1 MPSEVEIR
9 LITNNAQ
16 AVKGIKE
23 VAVESQKLYTN
34 NEKQQKRQLGLIEDI
49 EEAMKDYEVSMKKAM
64 STREIGYFNQKI
76 QDAKRELDQYKQ
88 AGLEVEKQQKSMI
101 QTVGEW
107 ATKVLGATVILDKL
121 KDAFLNTR
129 QGTII
134 FSTALAGMNQ
144 VLSNAVNGVWDLNK
158 GVTEAMILA
167 RQMALLKIQEK
178 RDSLE
183 INRLMRSYNELYNDG
198 VDQLKT
204 TSERLDLLTEAKKK
218 FIAATRLEIEITEK
232 ELENVVQAWK
242 LDPTNMELES
252 KAIEL
257 RNKIEQLY
265 GEMAQGTRRLTRQI
279 SGLQNSLFEDALSA
293 AKQFNK
299 DVQSEIDDRNKEI
312 LDKQQK
318 YQELSLKLLDDY
330 DKSNIES
337 LKGTEK
343 LKAIRDFGIKQ
354 IYELRIQLAKLGTV
368 TKEQDAIFEGLAANV
383 WKAFYEGMSKE
394 GKPTP
399 EQKTA
404 ISKALLGGVK
414 KLSNELDDYNVVT
427 PTKEK
432 AEFSVWSLIG
442 INVEEDEGKKMVDNF
457 KTAANEIYS
466 VIDSIN
472 DKRVEDTQRNRE
484 LLETQISELE
494 SELEVEAEL
503 YAAGYASNVEA
514 KKKELEDVK
523 KQREVALKAEEEALK
538 KQRNLDSI
546 QQASSLLTA
555 SANMFKGW
563 STIPFVGQVLA
574 IAAIGAMLVAFA
586 ATRKQ
591 VNDTTKL
598 AKGAHGEITG
608 RRHSEGGER
617 FLDHIEVEQGEKWGV
632 LSRPASRKYGRIFE
646 NMVDSFNKDK
656 LMIPDSISNNNIL
669 VENTGPNKRLDEVNH
684 NLKRMSAKEDTQ
696 IIGNVMI
703 IRKGNRTR
711 RVRL

>member
-1 MPSEVEIR
+1 MDEVEIR
-9 LITNNAQ
+9 LITNNTQ

-34 NEKQQKRQLGLIEDI
+34 NEKGQKRQIGLIADI
-49 EEAMKDYEVSMKKAM
+49 EKELSKLQTAQKNAM
-64 STREIGYFNQKI
+64 SIEQIEKYNKKI
-76 QDAKRELDQYKQ
+76 AEAKQALEEYNK
-88 AGLEVEKQQKSMI
+88 AGLEHEKTNKSMI
-101 QTVGEW
+101 QSIGEW
-107 ATKVLGATVILDKL
+107 TTKVLGATVVLDKL

-158 GVTEAMILA
+158 GVTEAMVLA

-232 ELENVVQAWK
+232 ELENVVRAWK
-242 LDPTNMELES
+242 LDPTNIDLES

-257 RNKIEQLY
+257 RNRIEQLY

-293 AKQFNK
+293 AKKFDK
-299 DVQSEIDDRNKEI
+299 DIQSEIDDRNKEI

-343 LKAIRDFGIKQ
+343 LKAIRDFGLKQ
-354 IYELRIQLAKLGTV
+354 VYELRIQLAKLGTV
-368 TKEQDAIFEGLAANV
+368 TKEQDAIFEKLSANI
-383 WKAFYEGMSKE
+383 WKAFYEGMAKE

-414 KLSNELDDYNVVT
+414 KLSNELDTYNVVT
-427 PTKEK
+427 PTKET
-432 AEFSVWSLIG
+432 EFSVWSLIG
-442 INVEEDEGKKMVDNF
+442 INVEEDEGQKMVDNF
-457 KTAANEIYS
+457 KTAANEIYD
-466 VIDSIN
+466 VIDNIN
-472 DKRVEDTQRNRE
+472 DKRVEDAQRNRE

-494 SELEVEAEL
+494 SELETEAEL

-514 KKKELEDVK
+514 KKKELKDVK

-591 VNDTTKL
+591 VNETTKL
-598 AKGAHGEITG
+598 AKGGHGDITG
-608 RRHSEGGER
+608 RSHSEGGER

-711 RVRL
+711 KVRL

>member
-9 LITNNAQ
+9 LITNNSQ

-34 NEKQQKRQLGLIEDI
+34 NEKGQKRQIGLIADI
-49 EEAMKDYEVSMKKAM
+49 EKELAKLQTAQKNAM
-64 STREIGYFNQKI
+64 SVEQIEKYNKKI
-76 QDAKRELDQYKQ
+76 AEAKQ
-88 AGLEVEKQQKSMI
+88 ALEEYNKAGLGVEKQQKSMI

-158 GVTEAMILA
+158 GVTEAMVLA
-167 RQMALLKIQEK
+167 RQMALLKIEEK
-178 RDSLE
+178 RGTLE
-183 INRLMRSYNELYNDG
+183 INRLMRSYNELYNEGIDMM
-198 VDQLKT
+198 KPAT
-204 TSERLDLLTEAKKK
+204 ERLKNLTDAKEKYIEATKK
-218 FIAATRLEIEITEK
+218 EIEDTGK
-232 ELENVVQAWK
+232 LLENVVRAWN
-242 LDPTNMELES
+242 LDPTNIDLEN
-252 KAIEL
+252 KAIDL
-257 RNKIEQLY
+257 RNKIEQLR
-265 GEMAQGTRRLTRQI
+265 GDLASGTRRLTRQI
-279 SGLQNSLFEDALSA
+279 TSIEKEFFTDTLSA
-293 AKQFNK
+293 IDKFNK

-383 WKAFYEGMSKE
+383 WKAFYEGMAKE

-399 EQKTA
+399 AQKTA
-404 ISKALLGGVK
+404 ISKALLSGVK

-427 PTKEK
+427 PTKET
-432 AEFSVWSLIG
+432 EFSVWSLIG

-494 SELEVEAEL
+494 SELETEAEL

-711 RVRL
+711 KVRL